1 MEFIYPILCQELD
14 RNGIT
19 TSYLAMTL
27 NTTEDSI
34 RSKLRGESPWILSE
48 ALSVCRLLK
57 FSDIK
62 LLFLQFDNNS

>member
-19 TSYLAMTL
+19 TSYLATTL

-34 RSKLRGESPWILSE
+34 RSKLRGESHWILSE
-48 ALSVCRLLK
+48 ALSVCRLLN